1 MSCTL
6 FTSNRSLGKI
16 GLNEVCFMKLQFNRV
31 ALAEAL
37 GMITAVVPSRTPK
50 PILRC
55 VRLTACERDVHMFA
69 TDLEVGLNI
78 LISEVQ
84 VERPGDAVLD
94 ADRLA
99 AIVRESSDDILTLEL
114 SEETCHIT
122 GNDSRFMIYSQDP
135 QQYPNKVEFEGDPD
149 IQMDLGD
156 LQAATKQVLFATAK
170 ESSRY
175 AINGVLW
182 EIKGKKLS
190 LIATDGRRL
199 ARSRLNLAATPNP
212 EIVKQRMIVPA
223 KTMGLLERIGLDDGE
238 QVSVKL
244 TGNTFVMRSMRVV
257 ISSNLVEGSF
267 PKYED
272 IIPAD
277 YDKKLTLNT
286 ETVLSAV
293 RRASLLASEE
303 SKGIKISISPGSILF
318 SGKAPEAG
326 AAEIN
331 MGTQYKGDSISIGFN
346 PQFLTEALRVIQSPE
361 FDLELGQPDRPGLIK
376 STPDFLYVLMPINL
390 A

>member
-1 MSCTL
+1 
-6 FTSNRSLGKI
+6 
-16 GLNEVCFMKLQFNRV
+16 MKLQFNRV

-37 GMITAVVPSRTPK
+37 GIITAVVPSRTPK

-55 VRLTACERDVHMFA
+55 VRLTASERDVHMFA
-69 TDLEVGLNI
+69 TDLEVGLNF

-99 AIVRESSDDILTLEL
+99 AIVRESSDDILSLEL
-114 SEETCHIT
+114 SEETCYIT
-122 GNDSRFMIYSQDP
+122 GKDSRFTIYSQDP
-135 QQYPNKVEFEGDPD
+135 QQYPNRVEFVGDPD
-149 IQMDLGD
+149 IEMDLGD
-156 LQAATKQVLFATAK
+156 LQTATKQVLFATAK

-199 ARSRLNLAATPNP
+199 ARSRVNLSGTPNP
-212 EIVKQRMIVPA
+212 EIAKQRMIVPA

-238 QVSVKL
+238 VVAVKL
-244 TGNTFVMRSMRVV
+244 TGNTFIMRSMRVV

-272 IIPAD
+272 IIPTD
-277 YDKKLTLNT
+277 YKNKLQLNT
-286 ETVLSAV
+286 AATLSAI
-293 RRASLLASEE
+293 RRAALLTNED
-303 SKGIKISISPGSILF
+303 SKGVKLALSKESLVF
-318 SGKAPEAG
+318 TCRAPEMG
-326 AAEIN
+326 DAEIA
-331 MGTQYKGDSISIGFN
+331 MGIEYKGEPIEIGFN
-346 PQFLTEALRVIQSPE
+346 PQFLVDALKIIREDSFELQ
-361 FDLELGQPDRPGLIK
+361 LGQADRPGLIK
-376 STPDFLYVLMPINL
+376 SGANYMYIVMPVSL
-390 A
+390 S